1 MKNKFLLILAAF
13 AALSFGAC
21 NLFEVEDV
29 PDLNNP
35 TVESVL
41 TNATAAQI
49 NQLGIGVQESMRNG
63 YFNASWCGGSVGR
76 EVVFFNKTDNRYYTE
91 LQGQVAIDPG
101 GIFYPWYLS
110 FNSVRRRAEIFQRS
124 AQNTNI
130 LSDAEKKACEGFAK
144 TVQAYSVLN
153 LLNMMGKEGIRTE
166 FTDLLAP
173 GDLLKPGP
181 MSNYETGLTY
191 LKRLV
196 DEGSAALDAG
206 GSKFPFTV
214 TSGWG
219 ADFDTPAEF
228 KKFNR
233 AVAARVAM
241 YQKDW
246 AGMNTA
252 LAASYL
258 NLTGSLKAGPKFTY
272 STALGDARNPF
283 FLVKNE
289 PTSPICAQA
298 SFRTDAEAG
307 DTRVFGTPVID
318 GGTAKIRERTSSAAL
333 GGFADGLYE
342 ISIVPTNTSTI
353 DIIRNEELI
362 LMYAEAK
369 IQGNDLGE
377 GQKALDIIRTAAGLK
392 AIAEAK
398 PSIVGNKDGL
408 ITELLNQRRYSLFME
423 GSHRWFDMRR
433 YSRLSQLPLDLPIHK
448 VFENFPKKQTE
459 VDWDGR

>member
-1 MKNKFLLILAAF
+1 MKNKFLLTLVAF
-13 AALSFGAC
+13 AALNFGAC
-21 NLFEVEDV
+21 SLFEVEDI

-41 TNATAAQI
+41 TNATTTQI
-49 NQLGIGVQESMRNG
+49 NQLGIGVQETMRNG
-63 YFNASWCGGSVGR
+63 HYTMSWGGGSVGR
-76 EVVFFNKTDNRYYTE
+76 EVVVFNKTDNRYYTE
-91 LQGQVAIDPG
+91 LQGQVPIDPG

-110 FNSVRRRAEIFQRS
+110 FSSTRRRAEIFLRS
-124 AQNTNI
+124 AQNTNQ
-130 LSDAEKKACEGFAK
+130 LTDAQKKACEGFAK
-144 TVQAYSVLN
+144 TIEAHAALN

-181 MSNYETGLTY
+181 MSSYEGGLTY
-191 LKRLV
+191 IKRLA
-196 DEGSAALDAG
+196 DEAAAALDAG
-206 GSKFPFTV
+206 GTSFPFTV
-214 TSGWG
+214 TPGWG
-219 ADFDTPAEF
+219 GDFDTPAKF

-246 AGMNTA
+246 AAMNTA
-252 LAASYL
+252 VNASFL
-258 NLTGSLKAGPKFTY
+258 NLSGSLKAGPKFTF
-272 STALGDARNPF
+272 STAAGDIRNPF

-289 PTSPICAQA
+289 PGLPVVAQA

-318 GGTAKIRERTSSAAL
+318 GGTAKIRERASSAAL

-342 ISIVPTNTSTI
+342 ISIVPTNTSPV

-369 IQGNDLGE
+369 IQTGDLAEGE
-377 GQKALDIIRTAAGLK
+377 KTLDIIRTAHGLK
-392 AIAEAK
+392 TIKEAK
-398 PSIVGNKDGL
+398 PTVSGNKDKL
-408 ITELLNQRRYSLFME
+408 IDELLNQRRYSLFME

-433 YSRLSQLPLDLPIHK
+433 YGRLSQLPLDLPTHK